1 MPEPLDDCREE
12 RGDETRAEKKAWRT
26 PVLITRRLDET
37 AGKPVFNASELDI
50 VMWPAS

>member
-1 MPEPLDDCREE
+1 MSEPLDDGREE

-37 AGKPVFNASELDI
+37 AVKPTGSEAIL
-50 VMWPAS
+50 PFGPPS

>member
-37 AGKPVFNASELDI
+37 AAKNPNPFEL
-50 VMWPAS
+50 VSQLGPS

>member
-12 RGDETRAEKKAWRT
+12 RGDETRADKKAWRT

-37 AGKPVFNASELDI
+37 ATKTFNIAEQGLTAGLPS
-50 VMWPAS
+50 